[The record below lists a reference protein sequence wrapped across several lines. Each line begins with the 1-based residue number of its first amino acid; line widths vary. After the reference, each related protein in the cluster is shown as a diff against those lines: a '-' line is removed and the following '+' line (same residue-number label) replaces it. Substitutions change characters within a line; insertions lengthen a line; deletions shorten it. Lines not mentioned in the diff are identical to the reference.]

1 MKTNSIPERK
11 DVPVKDK
18 WDLTSL
24 YMSDED
30 WESDLSL
37 IPTLADELCK
47 FKGKLAESA
56 DALRDALD
64 TYCQL
69 LMVMETAGNYAF
81 LLTSA
86 DAEDSGNQ
94 DKYGRYTMTV
104 SAADAKTSFF
114 IPELQAIP
122 DDEMKKRMERP
133 DYADYKI
140 WLAKKT
146 RMKPYI
152 LSEKEERIM
161 ALQGET
167 GETAKH
173 TFEMLSHTDLNF
185 GKIRTKEGLKPLTQ
199 SSWSSFMENPDR
211 EIRRK
216 AYKKFYGTFDA
227 HKNTIASLYAGSVQ
241 QDVFEARARGFES
254 VRQMRL
260 FPDKVDESVYDN
272 LVSTVRANLEP
283 LHKYYSIM
291 KKKLGVDELRHYDV
305 YVPLIPEV
313 RKVTP
318 YEDAVEII
326 RNALAPLGK
335 EYTDTLCHGLLSG
348 WVDRYENKGKQ
359 SGAFSSGTFVGEP
372 FILVNYKP
380 DVPGSIFTLAHEGGH
395 SMHSWYSKRSNV
407 FMSYDYTIFEAEV
420 ASTFNEQLVYQ
431 YLMKDAKDE
440 KLRNY
445 LIAMRAGEIL
455 ATLYRQTMFAE
466 FEHKAHVLVEQGK
479 PLSADVLR
487 AEYRKLLEAYFG
499 PEMHFEKT
507 SDLEGLRIPHFYR
520 AYYVYKYATGISA
533 SLALAKRVTEGGEKE
548 RLDYFKF
555 LCSGGSRYPVE
566 SLKIAGVDMSSA
578 APVQAACDTFAEL
591 VRQMENF

>member
-1 MKTNSIPERK
+1 MKNNSIPDRA
-11 DVPVKDK
+11 DVPAKDK
-18 WDLTSL
+18 WDLSSL
-24 YMSDED
+24 YMSDSD
-30 WESDLSL
+30 WESDLSI
-37 IPTLADELCK
+37 IPDLADELLA

-56 DALRDALD
+56 DTMRNALD

-69 LMVMETAGNYAF
+69 LMTMETTGNYAF

-94 DKYGRYTMTV
+94 DKYGRYMMIC
-104 SAADAKTSFF
+104 SAAEAKISYF

-133 DYADYKI
+133 DFADYRI
-140 WLAKKT
+140 WLEKKA

-152 LSEKEERIM
+152 LSDKEERIM
-161 ALQGET
+161 ALQSET

-185 GKIRTKEGLKPLTQ
+185 GKIKTKEGMKPLTQ

-227 HKNTIASLYAGSVQ
+227 NKNTIASLYAGSVN
-241 QDVFEARARGFES
+241 QDVFEARARGFDS

-272 LVSTVRANLEP
+272 LVHTVRENLEP

-291 KKKLGVDELRHYDV
+291 KKMLGVDELRHYDV

-313 RKVTP
+313 SKVTP

-359 SGAFSSGTFVGEP
+359 SGAFSSGTYVGEP
-372 FILVNYKP
+372 FILTNYKP
-380 DVPGSIFTLAHEGGH
+380 DVLGSIFTLAHEGGH

-431 YLMKDAKDE
+431 YLMKTAKDE
-440 KLRNY
+440 KLKKY

-466 FEHKAHVLVEQGK
+466 FEHTAHVLVEQGK

-533 SLALAKRVTEGGEKE
+533 SLALAKRVTEGGEAEKE
-548 RLDYFKF
+548 DYFKF
-555 LCSGGSRYPVE
+555 LKSGGSRYPIE
-566 SLKIAGVDMSSA
+566 ALKIAGVDMSSS
-578 APVQAACDTFAEL
+578 APVQAACDTFADL
-591 VRQMENF
+591 VRQMESF

>member
-11 DVPVKDK
+11 NVPAKDK

-24 YMSDED
+24 YMSDSD

-37 IPTLADELCK
+37 IPVLADELCN
-47 FKGKLAESA
+47 FKGKLASSA
-56 DALRDALD
+56 ETMRDALD

-69 LMVMETAGNYAF
+69 LMVMETSGNYAF
-81 LLTSA
+81 LLVSA
-86 DAEDSGNQ
+86 DAGDSSNQ
-94 DKYGRYTMTV
+94 EKYSRYMMTC
-104 SAADAKTSFF
+104 SQADAKTSFF

-133 DYADYKI
+133 DYADYKV
-140 WLAKKT
+140 WLSKKA

-161 ALQGET
+161 ALQSEAGET
-167 GETAKH
+167 SKH
-173 TFEMLSHTDLNF
+173 TYETFTDVDLNF
-185 GKIRTKEGLKPLTQ
+185 GKVKTPDGMKPLTQ
-199 SSWSSFMENPDR
+199 TTWSSFMHNPDR

-216 AYKKFYGTFDA
+216 AYKKYYGTFDA
-227 HKNTIASLYAGSVQ
+227 NKNTLASLYAGSVN
-241 QDVFEARARGFES
+241 QDVFLSRARGYDS

-272 LVSTVRANLEP
+272 LVNTVRANLEP

-291 KKKLGVDELRHYDV
+291 KKLLKVDELRHYDV

-313 RKVTP
+313 NKITP

-348 WVDRYENKGKQ
+348 WVDRYENKGKH

-372 FILVNYKP
+372 FILVNYKE
-380 DVPGSIFTLAHEGGH
+380 DVIRDVFTLAHEGGH

-420 ASTFNEQLVYQ
+420 ASTFNEQLVFE
-431 YLMKDAKDE
+431 YLMKTAKDE
-440 KLRNY
+440 KLKKY
-445 LIAMRAGEIL
+445 LIATRAGDIL

-466 FEHKAHVLVEQGK
+466 FEHQAHVLVEQGK

-548 RLDYFKF
+548 KADYFKF
-555 LCSGGSRYPVE
+555 LCSGGSRYPIE
-566 SLKIAGVDMSSA
+566 ALKVAGVDMSTT
-578 APVQAACDTFAEL
+578 APVQAACDTFADL
-591 VRQMENF
+591 VRQMEAF